1 MKDYED
7 YKQEM
12 KGLREKQ
19 EVNRKERKEN
29 LMRKSELN
37 EYSLQD
43 FGDKFNV
50 TSVCFC
56 PFKEWISFDDEDDE
70 YEALEALKYSTVFG
84 GNRFYF
90 DTPNDLKN
98 FCEIV
103 ENLEKD

>member
-1 MKDYED
+1 MK
-7 YKQEM
+7 
-12 KGLREKQ
+12 
-19 EVNRKERKEN
+19 
-29 LMRKSELN
+29 KSELR

-43 FGDKFNV
+43 FADKFNV

-70 YEALEALKYSTVFG
+70 YEDLEALKYSTIYG

-90 DTPNDLKN
+90 DNPNDLKN